1 MATPILSSSNFDDLE
16 RDLEALHREQN
27 SHNHSNISSA
37 FDVDLDDLNIYR
49 SGSAPP
55 TVEGSRAAFGS
66 LLNRRTNL
74 DEGDDEELMRS
85 HPAYLSYYYSNENI
99 NPRLPPP
106 VVSREDWRA
115 AQRFHTA
122 SAVGPV
128 NGISGGAGAAA
139 AAAGAGTHMFGGI
152 GDRRS
157 SASNRDNSSLF
168 AAQPGIGSNRVM
180 GQQDVGLLG
189 SRRKSFA
196 DAVQVCR
203 IYLLPLFHMISLFI

>member
-1 MATPILSSSNFDDLE
+1 MATPTVSSANFDELEKDL
-16 RDLEALHREQN
+16 DALLREQN
-27 SHNHSNISSA
+27 NHIPSNKPSS
-37 FDVDLDDLNIYR
+37 FDVDPLDLNIYR

-55 TVEGSRAAFGS
+55 TVEGSRAAYGN

-74 DEGDDEELMRS
+74 DEGDDEELVRS

-106 VVSREDWRA
+106 MVSREDWRA
-115 AQRFHTA
+115 AQRFHT
-122 SAVGPV
+122 STAVGPV
-128 NGISGGAGAAA
+128 SGISGGA
-139 AAAGAGTHMFGGI
+139 AGTGTHVFGGI

-157 SASNRDNSSLF
+157 SASNRENSSLF

-196 DAVQVCR
+196 DALQVR
-203 IYLLPLFHMISLFI
+203 

>member
-1 MATPILSSSNFDDLE
+1 MATPTVSSANFEDLE
-16 RDLEALHREQN
+16 KDLEALLREQN

-55 TVEGSRAAFGS
+55 TVEGSRAAFDS
-66 LLNRRTNL
+66 LLNRRTSP

-106 VVSREDWRA
+106 MVSREDWRA

-128 NGISGGAGAAA
+128 GGVSGDAG
-139 AAAGAGTHMFGGI
+139 GGVGTHMYGRI

-157 SASNRDNSSLF
+157 SACNRDNSSLF

-196 DAVQVCR
+196 DALQVR
-203 IYLLPLFHMISLFI
+203 